1 MAPKLILIGPP
12 GSGKS
17 TIGSRVAGLLDVG
30 FRDTDVDIERAT
42 KRTISEI
49 FVEDGEPVFRA
60 LEREAVSLAMGEHE
74 GVLSLGGGAI
84 MDPATEELLTGHPVV
99 FLDVSLRAATPRVGL
114 NKSRPLLLGNPRA
127 QWLKLMEARRP
138 IYERIARWTVV
149 TDDRDKREIANEILG
164 LLNEG
169 AETP

>member
-1 MAPKLILIGPP
+1 MAPKVVLIGPP

-17 TIGSRVAGLLDVG
+17 TVGSRLAGLLSVG
-30 FRDTDVDIERAT
+30 FRDTDADIERAT
-42 KRTISEI
+42 KRTIPEI

-60 LEREAVSLAMGEHE
+60 LEREAVSLAMGEHD

-84 MDPATEELLTGHPVV
+84 MDPLTEEILTGAPVV

-127 QWLKLMEARRP
+127 QWLKLMEVRRP
-138 IYERIARWTVV
+138 IYERIARWKVH
-149 TDDRDKREIANEILG
+149 TDDRDKNEIAQEIVELLG
-164 LLNEG
+164 E
-169 AETP
+169 APVS

>member
-17 TIGSRVAGLLDVG
+17 TIGSRVDGLLEVG
-30 FRDTDVDIERAT
+30 FRDSDVDIERAT

-60 LEREAVSLAMGEHE
+60 LEREAVSLAMVEHE

-84 MDPATEELLTGHPVV
+84 MDPATEELLTGHTVV
-99 FLDVSLRAATPRVGL
+99 FLDRKSTRL
-114 NKSRPLLLGNPRA
+114 NSSHVADSYAVFCLTNK
-127 QWLKLMEARRP
+127 
-138 IYERIARWTVV
+138 
-149 TDDRDKREIANEILG
+149 
-164 LLNEG
+164 
-169 AETP
+169 

>member
-1 MAPKLILIGPP
+1 MAPKVILIGPP

-17 TIGSRVAGLLDVG
+17 TVGSRVAGLLGVG

-42 KRTISEI
+42 KRTIPEI

-60 LEREAVSLAMGEHE
+60 LEREAVSLAVGEHD

-84 MDPATEELLTGHPVV
+84 MDPATEEVLSGHPVV

-127 QWLKLMEARRP
+127 QWLKLMGERRP
-138 IYERIARWTVV
+138 VYERIARWKVN
-149 TDDRDKREIANEILG
+149 TDDREKSEIAQEIADLI
-164 LLNEG
+164 NADES
-169 AETP
+169 

>member
-30 FRDTDVDIERAT
+30 FRDTDVDTERAT

-49 FVEDGEPVFRA
+49 FIEDGEPVFRA

-84 MDPATEELLTGHPVV
+84 MDPATRSEE
-99 FLDVSLRAATPRVGL
+99 RRVG
-114 NKSRPLLLGNPRA
+114 
-127 QWLKLMEARRP
+127 E
-138 IYERIARWTVV
+138 E
-149 TDDRDKREIANEILG
+149 
-164 LLNEG
+164 
-169 AETP
+169 

>member
-42 KRTISEI
+42 KRTLSEI
-49 FVEDGEPVFRA
+49 CGEDGEPVFRA
-60 LEREAVSLAMGEHE
+60 LEREAVSVAMGEHE

-84 MDPATEELLTGHPVV
+84 MDPATEDLLTGHPVV
-99 FLDVSLRAATPRVGL
+99 FLGCVAAGR
-114 NKSRPLLLGNPRA
+114 N
-127 QWLKLMEARRP
+127 
-138 IYERIARWTVV
+138 
-149 TDDRDKREIANEILG
+149 
-164 LLNEG
+164 
-169 AETP
+169 

>member
-1 MAPKLILIGPP
+1 MATKLILIGPP

-84 MDPATEELLTGHPVV
+84 MDPATRSEE
-99 FLDVSLRAATPRVGL
+99 RRVG
-114 NKSRPLLLGNPRA
+114 
-127 QWLKLMEARRP
+127 E
-138 IYERIARWTVV
+138 E
-149 TDDRDKREIANEILG
+149 
-164 LLNEG
+164 
-169 AETP
+169 

>member
-1 MAPKLILIGPP
+1 MAPRAILIGPP

-17 TIGSRVAGLLDVG
+17 TVGSRLAGLLG
-30 FRDTDVDIERAT
+30 TTFRDTDADIERAT
-42 KRTISEI
+42 KRTIAEI

-60 LEREAVSLAMGEHE
+60 LEREAVALAMGEHE

-84 MDPATEELLTGHPVV
+84 MDPLTEDLLTSHPVV

-127 QWLKLMEARRP
+127 QWLKLMEVRRP
-138 IYERIARWTVV
+138 VYERIARWKIN
-149 TDDRDKREIANEILG
+149 TDDRHKNEIAAEIQR
-164 LLNEG
+164 LLEQE
-169 AETP
+169 AQ